1 MTNPELRK
9 LYNRLYHVA
18 KASVKGEK
26 VLCPCGCMVEFRKR
40 TDSHVFAHR
49 EGGVCKTRYYNRI
62 RSKSNYA
69 YTPKMLKTRQG
80 IWRYLSK
87 RGFKL

>member
-9 LYNRLYHVA
+9 LYKRLYHIA
-18 KASVKGEK
+18 KAAVKGER
-26 VLCPCGCMVEFRKR
+26 VMCPCGCMVHFRKR
-40 TDSHVFAHR
+40 TDSHVFAR
-49 EGGVCKTRYYNRI
+49 KVECKDDYYNRI

-69 YTPKMLKTRQG
+69 FTSKMLGVEQG
-80 IWRYLSK
+80 MKRYIVN